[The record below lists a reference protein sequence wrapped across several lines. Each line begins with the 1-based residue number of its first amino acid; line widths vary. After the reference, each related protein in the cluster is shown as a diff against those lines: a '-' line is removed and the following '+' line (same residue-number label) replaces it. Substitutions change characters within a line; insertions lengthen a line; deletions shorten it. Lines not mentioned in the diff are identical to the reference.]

1 MGFQNLVHNSQISL
15 HFLCYFHE
23 FLKKMWLHSNLNY
36 SLPLQNPS
44 KLGCALKIET
54 VCVQKIVISYKI
66 FFRTSCH
73 FYATQLLM
81 FAQNVY
87 SSGIKKAL
95 HIWSPLLWTLTSK
108 WHCQPNFWWNFYMLL
123 KICCRWLP
131 VFV

>member
-1 MGFQNLVHNSQISL
+1 MGCFQNLVHNSQISL
-15 HFLCYFHE
+15 HFLNFFPWIFKE
-23 FLKKMWLHSNLNY
+23 NLV
-36 SLPLQNPS
+36 SFKLELLSTTS

-131 VFV
+131 VFIL